1 VSCELYVSYWQAHDG
16 AVPTSDVQLAICHTN
31 NSTCEQYTSFVA
43 ALHLMATAQEKDEA
57 REAMQSLSFLF
68 NAFIMMQ
75 VSKACNIEHQIMC
88 SSVSCGGL
96 GESHVVHIAVLNP
109 KYYASPLSHNLVCSH
124 LTMALTR
131 STASLNHLSLL
142 SLTCHFCFS
151 AAPTGRQRDQLS
163 PHP

>member
-1 VSCELYVSYWQAHDG
+1 MYTNTTAKLYCNWMNNCDLPYENSSSMSCELYVSYWQAHDG

-75 VSKACNIEHQIMC
+75 VANEINSRRIHDELTIFNGIQHSPIFVFVIVITLAFQALIMC
-88 SSVSCGGL
+88 TPFGVFFK
-96 GESHVVHIAVLNP
+96 VPTAVE
-109 KYYASPLSHNLVCSH
+109 Y
-124 LTMALTR
+124 M
-131 STASLNHLSLL
+131 
-142 SLTCHFCFS
+142 
-151 AAPTGRQRDQLS
+151 
-163 PHP
+163 